1 MGHHCSRAHTN
12 NMLKQFL
19 CAFAL
24 AAAVGSAHAGTPDY
38 LMIAPLNLSMP
49 LAQYQKDKLVG
60 GILKDVGETLAQ
72 RLGRSVRFVSVPG
85 EAVSALLAS
94 GKADGICFVRPHW
107 IDGEFDWSAPFM
119 ADAEMVVSRA
129 EAPQVRSLADLRDR
143 PVGSVASHRYPRIEN
158 VLGLRFARVDSASV
172 DESLRKLL
180 DGTVQYALM
189 GRSTMEYQARTNKT
203 VRLRA
208 DLVISTFEAQCAF
221 SKKSEVPFAEVD
233 KALNAM
239 LRDGVVEKILGRYR

>member
-1 MGHHCSRAHTN
+1 
-12 NMLKQFL
+12 MLCL
-19 CAFAL
+19 FAL
-24 AAAVGSAHAGTPDY
+24 ALPPLALQAAAPD
-38 LMIAPLNLSMP
+38 LVMVAPMNLSMP

-60 GILKDVGETLAQ
+60 GILKDMGETLAQ

-85 EAVSALLAS
+85 EAVSALLTS

-119 ADAEMVVSRA
+119 HDAEMIAARA
-129 EAPQVRSLADLRDR
+129 EAPQLRSLADLRDR
-143 PVGSVASHRYPRIEN
+143 PIGSVASHRYPRIEN
-158 VLGLRFARVDSASV
+158 VLGLRFARVDSTNV

-189 GRSTMEYQARTNKT
+189 GRTTMEFHARNNKT

-208 DLVISTFEAQCAF
+208 DLIISTFEAQCAF
-221 SKKSEVPFAEVD
+221 SKKADVPFSEVD
-233 KALNAM
+233 KAINGM
-239 LRDGVVEKILGRYR
+239 LRDGSVERILSRYR